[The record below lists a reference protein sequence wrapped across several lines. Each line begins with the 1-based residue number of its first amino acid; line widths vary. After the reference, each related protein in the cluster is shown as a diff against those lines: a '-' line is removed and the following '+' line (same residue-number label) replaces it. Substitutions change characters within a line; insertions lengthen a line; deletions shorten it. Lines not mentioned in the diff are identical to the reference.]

1 LKNSTGTT
9 SLACNITY
17 TAGGG
22 GGCHCADYCDAGCS
36 NIELASGDY
45 NSATENRC
53 IFFAS
58 ATKLNFGD
66 HSSKYMYINGKKFD
80 YNMNQV
86 CDNQSTCESW
96 LANNVPSA
104 ADGGYY
110 MYLPGSYN
118 YASVTISGYDPCAIV
133 TTPTITACPVAS
145 VTVGVGKNVKITPTT
160 TKCNVMGGCSYTI
173 SAPGTSDKNGTYYSG
188 DIVFAGE
195 TSAGTYNYSIAI
207 SNSAGSAPSA
217 CPFSVEYKAIEATT
231 IALNQT
237 KTIKCGD
244 DFKSNF
250 TCTDNCAHIQCSGS
264 FDKKVTGSVSGEKSA
279 GQYNTIDFINGWANT
294 AIINETFS
302 TECPDDKAMSCKAY
316 CGC

>member
-1 LKNSTGTT
+1 
-9 SLACNITY
+9 
-17 TAGGG
+17 
-22 GGCHCADYCDAGCS
+22 
-36 NIELASGDY
+36 
-45 NSATENRC
+45 
-53 IFFAS
+53 
-58 ATKLNFGD
+58 
-66 HSSKYMYINGKKFD
+66 
-80 YNMNQV
+80 
-86 CDNQSTCESW
+86 
-96 LANNVPSA
+96 
-104 ADGGYY
+104 